1 MFQINKLSRISLTAL
16 TALTLASS
24 AHAATSD
31 FVGTWTNTNAA
42 TRGITRLILTPNGDG
57 TLNVQVFGKCQPTD
71 CDWGKAGVLTYGTS
85 VSDTDHWLGSAVYP
99 KGFSNTM
106 LVMNLFP
113 NKTLSVQSLTQFVDK
128 SGRQNYA
135 SREVFRR

>member
-1 MFQINKLSRISLTAL
+1 MTHLPRVALTAL
-16 TALTLASS
+16 AALTLASS

-31 FVGTWTNTNAA
+31 FVGTWTNTNPA
-42 TRGITRLILTPNGDG
+42 TRGITRLVFTPNGDG
-57 TLNVQVFGKCQPTD
+57 TLNVQVFGKCSPTD
-71 CDWGKAGVLTYGTS
+71 CDWGKASVLTYGAN
-85 VSDTDHWLGSAVYP
+85 VSDADHWMGSAVYA

-113 NKTLSVQSLTQFVDK
+113 NRSLSVQSLTQFVDK